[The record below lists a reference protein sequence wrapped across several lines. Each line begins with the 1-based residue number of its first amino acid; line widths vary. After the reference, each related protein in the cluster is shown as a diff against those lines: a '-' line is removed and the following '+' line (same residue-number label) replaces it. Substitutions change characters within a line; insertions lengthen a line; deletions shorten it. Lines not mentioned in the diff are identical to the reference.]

1 MLKPETI
8 KREMRRLQ
16 QISDDLRAHEVTR
29 RQALAMINT
38 LRWVLGG
45 CKWRPSGIVGLA
57 SWSSPC

>member
-16 QISDDLRAHEVTR
+16 KMADSRALLEEEQR
-29 RQALAMINT
+29 EALHMLNA

-45 CKWRPSGIVGLA
+45 CTWRPSGIVT
-57 SWSSPC
+57 